1 MGSEP
6 WPPYHHLTSFH
17 SGLTFLFWLHLIFLR
32 KLFSELLVHKYASQS
47 LFPRKPN
54 LSTTTCVFYGSKSCR
69 HNTCRKKYW
78 RGSTVYILCNWV
90 SLHFPKLANSLL
102 YGHFCQIFARWM
114 AFVFRKI
121 GWMLTGRRDNNYKV
135 IDLSSKKNIGPFLK
149 NWTKKRN
156 LNWLLF
162 AVSSFRIFNRLEF
175 RDLSE
180 VWTQGSL
187 YTCDTFFLLSLKD

>member
-1 MGSEP
+1 MVLLSSFGYIWYSWENCSVSHWYTNMHLKVCFP
-6 WPPYHHLTSFH
+6 GNLICPPQRVCFKVQRVVDIIHA
-17 SGLTFLFWLHLIFLR
+17 
-32 KLFSELLVHKYASQS
+32 E
-47 LFPRKPN
+47 
-54 LSTTTCVFYGSKSCR
+54 
-69 HNTCRKKYW
+69 KKYW